1 MTKKKILF
9 ISEALWI
16 GGIET
21 ALVNLLNRMDYEKYD
36 VTCLVVRGSLEI
48 ADRITPKCRL
58 LVADRDKTFAFSDA
72 YKYSRLYHLTE
83 ESENPSRLHRAMM
96 WAVPAIKWAENRL
109 YIRYIK
115 EQMHGEQFDTCVIYS
130 DRTAEIAVRA
140 IRAKKYLM
148 FYHHGAMRREY
159 HDEIGYRKSDHI
171 ITVSEKTL
179 DMLKAFRPEHVD
191 KIMVIHNIVDIDHVM
206 EKSNKSPAV
215 VFSTEAF
222 NLVSCGR
229 LTEAKG
235 IDWAIQAMCTL
246 LNKGYTNF
254 HWWIIGGGPD
264 ERMLKKLAE
273 DADVTDHLHFLG
285 MQDNPYPYIA
295 NADLYIQPSRYEN
308 YSVVILEAM
317 ALCKPILATIP
328 AAEMQITSGE
338 NGLLCKADPES
349 IADNIEYLYLH
360 RKEMEKYVQ
369 ALKGNSL
376 DKQNDEIMNSL
387 YQLFD
392 EE

>member
-1 MTKKKILF
+1 MKKKILF

-36 VTCLVVRGSLEI
+36 VTCLVIRGSLEM

-58 LVADRDKTFAFSDA
+58 LVADRERTFTFSEP
-72 YKYSRLYHLTE
+72 YRYSRLYHLTE

-96 WAVPAIKWAENRL
+96 WAVPAIKWIENRL
-109 YIRYIK
+109 YIRYIRK
-115 EQMHGEQFDTCVIYS
+115 QMRGERFDTCVIYS

-140 IRAKKYLM
+140 IQANKYLM

-159 HDEIGYRKSDHI
+159 HDEIGYQKSDHI

-179 DMLKAFRPEHVD
+179 DMLKAFRSEHAD
-191 KIMVIHNIVDIDHVM
+191 KIMVIHNLVDIDHVI
-206 EKSNKSPAV
+206 EQSHEPPV
-215 VFSTEAF
+215 LVFPTDVF

-235 IDWAIQAMCTL
+235 IDWAIQAIRTL
-246 LNKGYTNF
+246 LNKGYSDL
-254 HWWIIGGGPD
+254 HWWIVGGGPD
-264 ERMLKKLAE
+264 EQNLKKLAE
-273 DADVTDHLHFLG
+273 DTGVTDHLHFLG
-285 MQDNPYPYIA
+285 MQNNPYPYIA
-295 NADLYIQPSRYEN
+295 NADLYVQPSRYEN

-317 ALCKPILATIP
+317 ALCKPVLATIP

-338 NGLLCKADPES
+338 NGMLCEADPES
-349 IADNIEYLYLH
+349 IADSIEYLYLH
-360 RKEMEKYVQ
+360 REEMEKYVQ
-369 ALKGNSL
+369 GLKGNGL
-376 DKQNDEIMNSL
+376 DRQNDEIMNSL
-387 YQLFD
+387 YQLFNRQ
-392 EE
+392 